1 MAFLPIIAVGIW
13 VSLTDQNQ
21 MIIFWTSLAALIAT
35 LDSYLYEK
43 IFIPKVPQNNNTVS
57 PNIAQ
62 AIPTHDSSTFVTS
75 IIIYLFSLSILLGIL
90 YYFIIGTQNTTP
102 QLPSQSVVSSE
113 VIQQTNDGS
122 DIPEAP
128 TESWEVM
135 DNRSESGWLTETGVL
150 TDMVGLTES
159 WSTEWETWMKP
170 ELDALWTP
178 EEANTLATVE
188 WPKQNTQG
196 NVKEKIIYSEEPF
209 WEPNG
214 EWEAGL
220 NDLIARWY
228 LRKAT
233 ESDHDAWFEAMFNSP
248 DSYITIDIGY
258 PVPEEDK
265 KTIRAKFNTEM
276 WGKEYYVALKN
287 FTLPS
292 GMFWKYNFYIPK
304 GIKKPQGNIS
314 NGAIFDYNTL
324 ECVMCH
330 EAFWSKKST
339 SSTAQ
344 TANFDANTVYLAW
357 GAYGGKQTDK
367 QIDSSGHAA
376 TLFDV
381 FVNSPKKTV
390 VLILGAYEP
399 SIWSVRVSE
408 GTVIKKVIL
417 WGYNGQEV
425 MGISKNIPVE
435 KHVYID
441 GKSSDY
447 FYISEG
453 STLVS
458 SLKKYGNVETI
469 TYADKESQVS
479 LGEPI
484 TGKEKWTTDP
494 SIKIEDFY
502 NTSEELAWEA
512 GLDALIQKW
521 VLRKATQEDYEAWA
535 DAVVNAPNT
544 YVTKQTGYPIKPD
557 QLESTKTKIIS
568 SFRGPSM
575 YYVALKEFTL
585 PGGMYWKFWFLIPKG
600 ISVPKG
606 SVSNWV
612 LYDFNTLGCTGF
624 CNFQ

>member
-1 MAFLPIIAVGIW
+1 MLLLPILAVGIW
-13 VSLTDQNQ
+13 VSLTDQDQ
-21 MIIFWTSLAALIAT
+21 MIILWTSIAAILAT
-35 LDSYLYEK
+35 LDSFLYERFVSPK
-43 IFIPKVPQNNNTVS
+43 ISVQNPTLTPDSPQWVPPQNPSNWV
-57 PNIAQ
+57 A
-62 AIPTHDSSTFVTS
+62 S
-75 IIIYLFSLSILLGIL
+75 ILIYIFSLSIFLGIM
-90 YYFIIGTQNTTP
+90 YFIMSSKTIDWVPESSSP
-102 QLPSQSVVSSE
+102 QVVSSE
-113 VIQQTNDGS
+113 LSQVSVNDMNGEMTV
-122 DIPEAP
+122 DTEAQWV
-128 TESWEVM
+128 T
-135 DNRSESGWLTETGVL
+135 LTETGWL
-150 TDMVGLTES
+150 SESGAQSEEKELTES
-159 WSTEWETWMKP
+159 GSIEWENLIIP
-170 ELDALWTP
+170 ELDALWTS
-178 EEANTLATVE
+178 EEESAQKSVE
-188 WPKQNTQG
+188 WPMQVSQTS
-196 NVKEKIIYSEEPF
+196 VKEKITYSDEPF
-209 WEPNG
+209 WVPNG

-265 KTIRAKFNTEM
+265 KTIRTKFNTEM
-276 WGKEYYVALKN
+276 WGKEFYVALKN

-292 GMFWKYNFYIPK
+292 DMYWKYNFYIPK
-304 GIKKPQGNIS
+304 GIKKPQGNLS
-314 NGAIFDYNTL
+314 NGGIYDYNTM

-344 TANFDANTVYLAW
+344 TANFDANTLYLAW
-357 GAYGGKQTDK
+357 GAYGGKKTDK
-367 QIDSSGHAA
+367 QIDSSGDMA

-381 FVNSPKKTV
+381 FVNSPKKPV

-425 MGISKNIPVE
+425 MGISKSIPVE

-502 NTSEELAWEA
+502 NTSDELAWEA
-512 GLDALIQKW
+512 GLDALIEKG

-568 SFRGPSM
+568 SFRGPSIF
-575 YYVALKEFTL
+575 YVALKDFTL
-585 PGGMYWKFWFLIPKG
+585 PGGMYWKFWFIIPKG
-600 ISVPKG
+600 INVPKG

-612 LYDFNTLGCTGF
+612 LYDFNTLSCTGF